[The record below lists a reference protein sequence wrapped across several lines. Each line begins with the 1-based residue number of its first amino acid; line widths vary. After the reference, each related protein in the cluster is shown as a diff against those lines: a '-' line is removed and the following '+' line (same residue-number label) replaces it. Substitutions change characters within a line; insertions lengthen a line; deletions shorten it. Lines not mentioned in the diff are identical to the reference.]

1 MYFGE
6 LLKKARESAELSIN
20 KLSMLTDI
28 SPTYISRIEKQK
40 DKLPSNEIAFTLISW
55 LSGMQKDNS
64 ELKKV
69 AGKEIDDMFLASLI
83 QTKYHKEIKKKEM
96 SQEEIELKFEKIS
109 YDYYDFLKRFN
120 DSLRNE
126 RNEALE
132 KVYKNHFLTNSKE
145 GSLVIDQENINE
157 RIKNLPILDLKWLL
171 TQKKFEVF
179 FGRDYLFENNKK
191 EFYYNTISDEDKKI
205 IFSIITAY
213 FNEKYEKINK
223 PKEFFF
229 NKFKYIKD
237 FFK

>member
-64 ELKKV
+64 EFKKV
-69 AGKEIDDMFLASLI
+69 AVKEIDDMFLASLI

-109 YDYYDFLKRFN
+109 CDYYDFLKRFN

-157 RIKNLPILDLKWLL
+157 RI
-171 TQKKFEVF
+171 
-179 FGRDYLFENNKK
+179 
-191 EFYYNTISDEDKKI
+191 
-205 IFSIITAY
+205 
-213 FNEKYEKINK
+213 
-223 PKEFFF
+223 
-229 NKFKYIKD
+229 
-237 FFK
+237 